1 MSQSSEFAG
10 SGRKR
15 ERSKTEGH
23 VSCIHRSHPARRTHT
38 LSERQIQYWQRRA
51 LAQEACQ
58 RSPCHR
64 CRDSHQVHGQ
74 AESRAARS
82 DPEPPLEGVDTPLSI
97 KTLPVRRNSPKQN
110 AERIFGRQEKEKLTP
125 PGMAYRGPPPEP
137 TLHTIARLS
146 RQPSFSRTQNY
157 AYESYFSLHA

>member
-51 LAQEACQ
+51 LAQEACP

-82 DPEPPLEGVDTPLSI
+82 EPEPPARGPRRRRYNPQSKNLF
-97 KTLPVRRNSPKQN
+97 RRNSPKQN
-110 AERIFGRQEKEKLTP
+110 AERIFATALRTIHDNSQSSPFKKVSSLLHLDGQ
-125 PGMAYRGPPPEP
+125 GPPP
-137 TLHTIARLS
+137 S
-146 RQPSFSRTQNY
+146 PSVSPPP
-157 AYESYFSLHA
+157 SPSSSPSP